1 MSKNRLLAVTLTALV
16 LPGLVAGGAF
26 ASCLRVGA
34 GPHQCPAM
42 ASRCDRTADGH
53 ARTTGGETTV
63 SDGHECAC
71 AHSPSPE
78 ADPAASSQAPR
89 PVDGPGAASAVAVP
103 PTPSAAVRRTVRSRS
118 HAPPPADPPRFLLDC
133 ALLI

>member
-1 MSKNRLLAVTLTALV
+1 MSKIRLLAVTLAV
-16 LPGLVAGGAF
+16 LAIPGLVAGGAF

-53 ARTTGGETTV
+53 AGATGGETTV

-71 AHSPSPE
+71 AHLPLPE
-78 ADPAASSQAPR
+78 ADPAVSSQTLR
-89 PVDGPGAASAVAVP
+89 PVDGPRAAFAVTVP
-103 PTPSAAVRRTVRSRS
+103 LTPSATVWRTVRSRS
-118 HAPPPADPPRFLLDC
+118 HAPPPAEPPRFLLDC